1 MKSLIVFDL
10 DGTLADTAP
19 DLMGTLNFVL
29 AGEGLA
35 PLPIASARKLLGA
48 GARALIARGFAAS
61 GRDLPA
67 EKLQSLFERFLA
79 HYEAHIADES
89 RLFPG
94 VAAALDRFAA
104 AGFPLAV
111 CTNKLEH
118 ASHLLLQALG
128 IHDRFQAIC
137 GQDTFGVAKPD
148 PKVFFATI
156 ARAGGDPGR
165 AIMIGDS
172 VTDIETAR
180 AAAAP
185 SIAVDFGYTDVPV
198 AELGPDRI
206 VSHFDEMW
214 DAVATLRA

>member
-1 MKSLIVFDL
+1 MIEKPPILVFDL

-67 EKLQSLFERFLA
+67 EKLQRLFERFLT

-118 ASHLLLQALG
+118 ASHLLLRALG
-128 IHDRFQAIC
+128 FTTGFRRSA
-137 GQDTFGVAKPD
+137 
-148 PKVFFATI
+148 
-156 ARAGGDPGR
+156 ARTRSA
-165 AIMIGDS
+165 
-172 VTDIETAR
+172 
-180 AAAAP
+180 
-185 SIAVDFGYTDVPV
+185 
-198 AELGPDRI
+198 
-206 VSHFDEMW
+206 
-214 DAVATLRA
+214 